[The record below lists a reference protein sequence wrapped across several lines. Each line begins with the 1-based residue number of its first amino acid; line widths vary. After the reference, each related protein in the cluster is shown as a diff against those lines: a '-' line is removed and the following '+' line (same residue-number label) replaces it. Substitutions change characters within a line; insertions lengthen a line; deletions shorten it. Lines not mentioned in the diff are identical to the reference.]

1 MNSVPK
7 ELEIGFNEI
16 LEHQRVI
23 AELITGGRTFYN
35 QNKIQL
41 EPLPQ
46 MELDPGNSDSK
57 YLDFLFHD
65 NQQFT
70 TPIIIEVSSNFG
82 YKTDFIKVRKLVD
95 ETAYGIEEAFVYNY
109 ETKNWYKYS
118 KTQGIAEANRSFSD
132 VLQLDLNTFLRLKK

>member
-1 MNSVPK
+1 MANSVAK

-23 AELITGGRTFYN
+23 AELIIGGRTFYN

-65 NQQFT
+65 NQQFI
-70 TPIIIEVSSNFG
+70 TP
-82 YKTDFIKVRKLVD
+82 
-95 ETAYGIEEAFVYNY
+95 NY
-109 ETKNWYKYS
+109 H
-118 KTQGIAEANRSFSD
+118 RSFQQFW
-132 VLQLDLNTFLRLKK
+132 VQN